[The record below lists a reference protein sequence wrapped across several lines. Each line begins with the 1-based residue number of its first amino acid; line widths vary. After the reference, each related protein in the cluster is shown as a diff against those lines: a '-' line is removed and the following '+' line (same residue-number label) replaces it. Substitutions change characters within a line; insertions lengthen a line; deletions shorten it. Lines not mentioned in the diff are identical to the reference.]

1 MPYNPGNANR
11 DKLKGFNTLAD
22 LVNGEWELPTYEPQ
36 RPAGVYYVDTAPAN
50 TMILAMTRA
59 GKGQTYI
66 EPMLDIWMRQKRPD
80 NMIINDPKGEL
91 LVKNYVRATMRGS
104 RLCSSTSSTR

>member
-1 MPYNPGNANR
+1 
-11 DKLKGFNTLAD
+11 
-22 LVNGEWELPTYEPQ
+22 
-36 RPAGVYYVDTAPAN
+36 
-50 TMILAMTRA
+50 MILAMTRA

-91 LVKNYVRATMRGS
+91 LVKNYVRATMRGFQVVQFNPHQRS
-104 RLCSSTSSTR
+104 EDRHLQPS